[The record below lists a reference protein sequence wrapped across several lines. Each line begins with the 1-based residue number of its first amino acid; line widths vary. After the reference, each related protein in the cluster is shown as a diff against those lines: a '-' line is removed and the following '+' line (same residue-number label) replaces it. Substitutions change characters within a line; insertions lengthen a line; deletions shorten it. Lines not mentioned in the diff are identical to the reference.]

1 MAVSVT
7 VYLPQSGLYS
17 ISCVSFMETLSR
29 EKAREVRSLVNYG
42 VIKVA
47 ELHLG
52 FSILG
57 TLTEYQAAKFHAFV
71 IPMITQVYSSLGN
84 DEEKVA
90 QFHEIYENSLPADLL
105 VYLVEESVKAES

>member
-7 VYLPQSGLYS
+7 VYQLQSELYS
-17 ISCVSFMETLSR
+17 ISCDSFMEAPSL
-29 EKAREVRSLVNYG
+29 EKAREVRSLVSYG
-42 VIKVA
+42 AIKVA

-52 FSILG
+52 FSILEP
-57 TLTEYQAAKFHAFV
+57 LTEYQAAKFHAFV
-71 IPMITQVYSSLGN
+71 LPLISKVYKSLKN

-105 VYLVEESVKAES
+105 IYLVEESVKAES